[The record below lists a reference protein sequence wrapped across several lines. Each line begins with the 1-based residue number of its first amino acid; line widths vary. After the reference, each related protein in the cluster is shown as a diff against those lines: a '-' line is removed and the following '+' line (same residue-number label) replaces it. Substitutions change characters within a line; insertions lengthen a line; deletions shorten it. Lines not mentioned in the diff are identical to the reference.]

1 MSRINTNIPSL
12 VARSQLLR
20 SNQELELRLQRLS
33 TGLRI
38 NRGGD
43 DPAGLIISERLRSEI
58 RGVQQGVDNAE
69 RASSI
74 ISTTEAGLAEVSDLL
89 NSIKA
94 LIVKSANTGANSE
107 EERKANQLEIDSA
120 IDSITRISNTS
131 SFGGLKLL
139 NGSLDYTLSGVPATD
154 IAMAQVFG
162 ASFITADNLRVDVD
176 VLASAQTGALFL
188 RADYTG
194 PASAFNGQVLSNTT
208 LRIQGEMG
216 VGEITVVSGASL
228 SAIVT
233 AVNNITS
240 LTGVE
245 AALIN
250 PTTELSG
257 LVFRATEYGSGS
269 FVQVE
274 RLGGPGDPNNNYF
287 RTYKFADSA
296 QLPAFGTFNWAG
308 LIGSGALT
316 SAKHDIGR
324 DVSALVNGNLATGD
338 GLTISVNS
346 PALSLRLILSEN
358 FATDPTL
365 ATTNFHVTGGGALF
379 QLGPEVTAQQ
389 QTNVGVQSIAA
400 SSLGGT
406 AINGSLQFLNSLKSG
421 QGNSIAASASRND
434 YTDSSTILEAAIDEV
449 SVLRGR
455 LGAFER
461 NVLQTNVRSLQA
473 QFENL
478 SASESMIRDADFA
491 FETSALTRAQI
502 LSSAGTTVLTLA
514 NQQSQQVLQLLG

>member
-1 MSRINTNIPSL
+1 MSRINTNVPSL

-20 SNQELELRLQRLS
+20 NNQELELRLQRLS

-38 NRGGD
+38 NKGGD

-58 RGVQQGVDNAE
+58 RGVQQGIDNAD
-69 RASSI
+69 RASSV
-74 ISTTEAGLAEVSDLL
+74 ISTTESGLAEVSDLL

-120 IDSITRISNTS
+120 IDSITRISNTA

-139 NGSLDYTLSGVPATD
+139 NGSLDYTLSGVPATE
-154 IAMAQVFG
+154 IANARVFG
-162 ASFITADNLRVDVD
+162 ANFVSSNNLRVDVD

-188 RADYTG
+188 RGDYTG
-194 PASAFNGQVLSNTT
+194 PLSAFNGQVLSNTT
-208 LRIQGEMG
+208 LRIQGTKG
-216 VGEITVVSGASL
+216 VGEITVISGASL

-233 AVNNITS
+233 AVNNITT

-245 AALIN
+245 AQLIN
-250 PTTELSG
+250 PTTALSG
-257 LVFRATEYGSGS
+257 LVFESTEYGSNA

-274 RLGGPGDPNNNYF
+274 RLGGPGNPTQNYF
-287 RTYKFADSA
+287 KTYKLGDSEP
-296 QLPAFGTFNWAG
+296 LPAFATFNWAG
-308 LIGSGALT
+308 LISGGQLT
-316 SAKHDIGR
+316 LGKQDSGR

-338 GLTISVNS
+338 GLSLSVNS
-346 PALSLRLILSEN
+346 PALSLKMLLAEA
-358 FATDPTL
+358 FATDPTM
-365 ATTNFHVTGGGALF
+365 APASFHVTGGGALF

-389 QTNVGVQSIAA
+389 QTNIGVQSIAA

-406 AINGSLQFLNSLKSG
+406 VVNGSLQFLNSLKEG
-421 QGNSIAASASRND
+421 QDNSIAASAGRND
-434 YTDSSTILEAAIDEV
+434 YSQASAILESAIDEV
-449 SVLRGR
+449 SVVRGR

-461 NVLQTNVRSLQA
+461 NVLETNVRSLQA
-473 QFENL
+473 SFENL
-478 SASESMIRDADFA
+478 SASESRIRDADFA
-491 FETSALTRAQI
+491 LESSQLTRAQI
-502 LSSAGTTVLTLA
+502 LTSAGTTVLALA